1 MRNLA
6 VINRREVSFNN
17 VNDLAKSFI
26 FDKMFEESATSMT
39 NYLEGWVD
47 TMDEVDGDMDDFT
60 PYTVES
66 VIPVVLGTLD
76 NEVGTVKGRTIQLGV
91 SPDGFYEAL
100 KAVINEML
108 LAEA

>member
-6 VINRREVSFNN
+6 FINGQVVRFNN
-17 VNDLAKSFI
+17 VNDLAKSLI
-26 FDKMFEESATSMT
+26 FDKMYEEGSTSMT

-47 TMDEVDGDMDDFT
+47 TMDEIDGDMDDFT
-60 PYTVES
+60 PYTIETVL
-66 VIPVVLGTLD
+66 PVVLGNLD
-76 NEVGTVKGRTIQLGV
+76 NEVGTVKGGVAHLGT

-100 KAVINEML
+100 ETAIDEMR